1 MAIDMKA
8 NQSISKQISEK
19 ADLGRPT
26 PDLQA
31 LLAER
36 HEIAHGLEETK
47 DIYQDLF
54 SNMSSG
60 VVIYDVQDDGTSF
73 RIRDLNPAAE
83 RITGVG
89 KKQVAGNNVRKV
101 FPGIDASG
109 LGNAFQEVWQTGA
122 PIDKLVSNYQDESL
136 NIWVENKIYKLP
148 SGHIVA
154 IFDDITERKRAE
166 EALQKSE
173 KELASIVKTSPD
185 IIFRI
190 DTHGKITFISDAVK
204 KYGYL
209 PEGLIGREVWEIIRP
224 EDQKQAKARMIER
237 LAGYRRPDK
246 LEVRLKF
253 QDNPMELSEA
263 AEPNPDDQP
272 VLAIDAKRVFGSG
285 AHKSKVRGLQGIAR
299 DVTEYY
305 QTRAAKEKLEN
316 QLLQAQKMEAIGT
329 LAGGIAHD
337 FNNILGAILGYA
349 QLAEMVIPAENKANG
364 YIKQILS
371 ASERAK
377 GLVGQILAFS
387 RQSSPK
393 RIPVDIG
400 VIVKE
405 ASKLLRASLPANIAI
420 NLSIAANICS
430 VMADQ
435 TQIYQVLMN
444 LCTNALHAMDNEGG
458 VLDLALVPIQISSE
472 EAAVYHE
479 VKAGNF
485 LKLTVTDTG
494 HGMDAVTAARIFDP
508 YFTTKDANEGTG
520 LGLAMVHG
528 IVKDHGGMIKVYS
541 EMGSGTAFQIFLPC
555 LDDHATAV
563 DNQAKSLSVG
573 SERILFLDDDKVLVD
588 IGEQML
594 QKLGYRVDSRTSPHE
609 ALEVFR
615 ANPEKYDMVITD
627 MTMPQMSGDT
637 FAQEILKMRSDVP
650 IILCTGFSNLMSPE
664 KAREFGIKGFLMK
677 PLTMSDLSKNIRKV
691 LDQEKPV

>member
-1 MAIDMKA
+1 MKED
-8 NQSISKQISEK
+8 QSISKQNTDKKVLDRSIS
-19 ADLGRPT
+19 
-26 PDLQA
+26 DLQGKVPDIRRA
-31 LLAER
+31 D
-36 HEIAHGLEETK
+36 HFPGEEANL
-47 DIYQDLF
+47 YHDLF
-54 SNMSSG
+54 ENIASG
-60 VVIYDVQDDGTSF
+60 VAVYDAQDNGTTF
-73 RIRDLNPAAE
+73 TIRDFNLAAE
-83 RITGVG
+83 QITGVRKDQVIG
-89 KKQVAGNNVRKV
+89 KDVQSV
-101 FPGIDASG
+101 FPEMATSG
-109 LGNAFQEVWQTGA
+109 LINAFQTVWQTGE
-122 PIDKLVSNYQDESL
+122 PIIKPVSYYQSDRL
-136 NIWVENKIYKLP
+136 YRWVEHKISKLP
-148 SGHIVA
+148 SGQIVA
-154 IFDDITERKRAE
+154 IFEDITERKQAE

-173 KELASIVKTSPD
+173 NELDSIVQTTPD

-190 DTHGKITFISDAVK
+190 NTEGKITFISDAIK
-204 KYGYL
+204 KYGYR
-209 PEGLIGREVWEIIRP
+209 PENLIGRDVWEIIEP
-224 EDQKQAKARMIER
+224 EERKRAQARMMDR
-237 LAGYRRPDK
+237 LAGNRRSDK
-246 LEVRLKF
+246 LEVRIINK
-253 QDNPMELSEA
+253 DNSRQFLGAANADPDNSPIVAIEA
-263 AEPNPDDQP
+263 E
-272 VLAIDAKRVFGSG
+272 RVFGSG
-285 AHKSKVRGLQGIAR
+285 DDKDKIQGLQGFAR
-299 DVTEYY
+299 DVTEYN
-305 QTRAAKEKLEN
+305 QTRAAKERLEA

-349 QLAEMVIPAENKANG
+349 QLAEMDIPENNKAKG
-364 YIKQILS
+364 HMKQILS

-405 ASKLLRASLPANIAI
+405 ASKLLRASLPANIDI
-420 NLSIAANICS
+420 NLSIEPNLCL

-444 LCTNALHAMDNEGG
+444 LCTNALHAMEKEGG
-458 VLDLALVPIQISSE
+458 VLDLTLAPIEINAE
-472 EAAVYHE
+472 EAAAYHDL
-479 VKAGNF
+479 KAGNY
-485 LKLTVTDTG
+485 LKLTVSDTG

-541 EMGSGTAFQIFLPC
+541 EKGSGAAFEIFLAC
-555 LDDHATAV
+555 LDEKSTTA
-563 DNQAKSLSVG
+563 DSQSKPLSTGTEQV
-573 SERILFLDDDKVLVD
+573 LFLDDDKVLVD

-594 QKLGYRVDSRTSPHE
+594 QKLGYKVESRTSPYE

-615 ANPEKYDMVITD
+615 ANPEKFDMVITD

-637 FAQEILKMRSDVP
+637 FAQEILKIRSDVP

-664 KAREFGIKGFLMK
+664 KAKEFGIEGFLMK

-691 LDQEKPV
+691 LDQN